1 MPKNHIPKSYSF
13 GCVSIA
19 LLLNLSLSL
28 APASAQDTEAGDEE
42 VAAEVENT
50 PAVDPVLERGEY
62 LSRMGNCI
70 SCHTVHG
77 GPEFGGGVPFHIV
90 GGPFSEPVGTI
101 YSTNI
106 SPDPETGIGN
116 WTEEEFSR
124 AMREGVSPNGSHL
137 YPAFPYTDFSK
148 ITEEDMS
155 AIYTYIMSLEPVTHS
170 PPENDVPFPLN
181 IRMGLFFWNM
191 LFAENEIFQP
201 DPEQSDEWNRGAYLT
216 EGLGHCGACHSP
228 RNFFLAE
235 IEDQALSGGTYFD
248 LVEEGK
254 VRKWA
259 AVNLTSA
266 STGLGPWTE
275 ADVANYLRTGHSF
288 KAGSFG
294 PMNEVIENS
303 MQYLTEEDAKAMAV
317 YIKSLPP
324 IERDTEQTLS
334 EEETAMGL
342 AVYEEHCEECHRDS
356 GRGAFL
362 KAPPVSGS
370 AIVQAPSA
378 ASLINI
384 ILYGAEP
391 PKGVPIPFGAWEDMA
406 AFGGKLSDEEVAALA
421 NYLRTAWDNKGSRVT
436 PEDVA
441 KQR

>member
-1 MPKNHIPKSYSF
+1 MPYRLP
-13 GCVSIA
+13 
-19 LLLNLSLSL
+19 LNFLSLGISL
-28 APASAQDTEAGDEE
+28 LVFLATVAAPSAPLRAQDVDGGEGSVPEAES
-42 VAAEVENT
+42 A
-50 PAVDPVLERGEY
+50 PAVDPMLERGYY
-62 LSRMGNCI
+62 LARMGNCI
-70 SCHTVHG
+70 SCHTHG
-77 GPEFGGGVPFHIV
+77 DSPEFGGGVPFHIS

-106 SPDPETGIGN
+106 SPDTETGIGN

-124 AMREGVSPNGSHL
+124 AMRAGVSASGSHL
-137 YPAFPYTDFSK
+137 YPAFPYTAFSK
-148 ITEEDMS
+148 VTEDDMS
-155 AIYTYIMSLEPVTHS
+155 AIYAYIMSLEPVKYT

-181 IRMGLFFWNM
+181 MRVGLFFWNL
-191 LFAENEIFQP
+191 LFAENEVFQP
-201 DPEQSDEWNRGAYLT
+201 DPTQSEEWNRGAYLT
-216 EGLGHCGACHSP
+216 EGLGHCGACHTP

-235 IEDQALSGGTYFD
+235 DSDAALSGGTYFN

-254 VRKWA
+254 VRKWS

-266 STGLGPWTE
+266 STGLGPWPE
-275 ADVANYLRTGHSF
+275 RDVANYLRTGHSF
-288 KAGSFG
+288 KAGSYG

-324 IERDTEQTLS
+324 IERDTEQTIS
-334 EEETAMGL
+334 EEEQALGL
-342 AVYEEHCEECHRDS
+342 AVYEEHCEECHLQS

-362 KAPPVSGS
+362 KSPPVSGS
-370 AIVQAPSA
+370 AVVQAPNA

-384 ILYGAEP
+384 TLYGADP
-391 PKGVPIPFGAWEDMA
+391 PSGVPLPFGAWEDMA
-406 AFGGKLSDEEVAALA
+406 AFGGKLTDEEIAALS

-436 PEDVA
+436 AEDVG